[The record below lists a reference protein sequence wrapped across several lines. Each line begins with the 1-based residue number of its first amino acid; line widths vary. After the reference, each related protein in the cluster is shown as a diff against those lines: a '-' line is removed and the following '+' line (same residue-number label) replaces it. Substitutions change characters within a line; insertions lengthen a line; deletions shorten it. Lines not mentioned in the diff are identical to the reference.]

1 MPEMV
6 EIPGSERTQMVGSEL
21 ISSSVPDDEII
32 TATIAVR
39 PRPAGARRAAEIAEL
54 PPSQR
59 PRLTDQEFNEI
70 YSSDQPDVDRVVDLA
85 RTGGLQVLDASAER
99 RSVRVSGTAKQFHD
113 LFDVTLQRYRIGGKT
128 FRGRTGLLKVPASAA
143 DVIEG
148 VFGIDN
154 RPIAR
159 RHTTAQ
165 ASTDRASS
173 PSVPT
178 ALQVARAY
186 DFPSADGSGETIAIL
201 EFGGGYRSND
211 LQDFFTGLGLSV
223 PTVASVEVDGAT
235 NSPVDAPAVTSGPA
249 AAGAPAVTD
258 VSPRDG
264 DPGGGDQVVI
274 SGSGFTGATAVMFGS
289 VPGTI
294 QSVDSDSQITVTS
307 PAATETVEV
316 SVVSPSGTP
325 TVSSLNP
332 ANGAAAGQTQVAVTG
347 TGFTGATGVVFG
359 NVPSGSVAVASDS
372 QLQATSPPPSMGVH
386 VTVTG
391 TGGTS
396 AANAADYFIYN
407 DSDGEVTLD
416 IEVAGAVAPKA
427 NIVVYFAP
435 NGSDG
440 WRDVLQH
447 VVTDT
452 TNNPSILSISWGGPE
467 DLTWTSQQIT
477 VMENLFVEA
486 STKKIAV
493 FAASGDNGS
502 ADLAPQAAA
511 SNPGP
516 HCDYPAS
523 SPNVTG
529 CGGSTLT
536 LSSGARASEVVWNDP
551 DPADTTGV
559 DTGTSGG
566 GVSVVSTPVPSWQAG
581 AGVPNNPKGATGRGV
596 PDVCGHADQY
606 QVVLRGVVTSIGGTS
621 AVAPLWSGLAALVNQ
636 RLGRRFGPLLDVLY
650 GSSVAATFFD
660 ITSGTNG
667 TYQAGTGWDPCTGLG
682 SPDGTKLVAA
692 LAGGAL
698 PVVNQINPAGGPAA
712 GGTSVV
718 ITGSGFTGAT
728 SVGFS
733 VTGAPQMTVDS
744 DTQITATSPPGSGTV
759 DITVVTPAGTSAT
772 VATDQFTYA

>member
-1 MPEMV
+1 MAEMV
-6 EIPGSERTQMVGSEL
+6 EIPGSERAEMVGSVL
-21 ISSSVPDDEII
+21 VGPVPDDEIV

-39 PRPAGARRAAEIAEL
+39 PRPAGARRAAQIAEM

-59 PRLTDQEFNEI
+59 PHLTDQEFSEV
-70 YSSDQPDVDRVVDLA
+70 YASDQPDVDQVAQFA
-85 RTGGLQVLDASAER
+85 RTGGLQVIEASAQT
-99 RSVRVSGTAKQFHD
+99 RSVRVSGTARQFHD
-113 LFDVTLQRYRIGGKT
+113 LFDVTLQRYRVGGTT
-128 FRGRTGLLKVPASAA
+128 FRGRTGPLKVPASVAGL
-143 DVIEG
+143 IEG

-159 RHTTAQ
+159 RHTIA
-165 ASTDRASS
+165 AAGTDRASS
-173 PSVPT
+173 PSVLT
-178 ALQVARAY
+178 APQVAQAY
-186 DFPSADGSGETIAIL
+186 DFPSADGSGETIAII
-201 EFGGGYRSND
+201 EFGGGYRIAD

-223 PTVASVEVDGAT
+223 PTVVSVGVDGAA
-235 NSPVDAPAVTSGPA
+235 NSPVDAPAVTSGTA
-249 AAGAPAVTD
+249 AAGAPVVTD

-274 SGSGFTGATAVMFGS
+274 SGSGLTGATAVMFGS
-289 VPGTI
+289 VPGSI
-294 QSVDSDSQITVTS
+294 QSVDSDSQVTVTS
-307 PAATETVEV
+307 PAATETVDV
-316 SVVSPSGTP
+316 TVLNAAGTP
-325 TVSSLNP
+325 TVLSLSP
-332 ANGAAAGQTQVAVTG
+332 ANGPPGGATEVTVTG

-359 NVPSGSVAVASDS
+359 NVASGTVAVASDS
-372 QLQATSPPPSMGVH
+372 QLQATSPPLSMGVH

-391 TGGTS
+391 PGGTS
-396 AANAADYFIYN
+396 ATTAADYFIYN

-435 NGSDG
+435 NSSDG
-440 WRDVLQH
+440 WRDVLQR
-447 VVTDT
+447 VVTDA

-467 DLTWTSQQIT
+467 DLAWTVLQRT
-477 VMENLFVEA
+477 AMESIFVQA
-486 STKKIAV
+486 STKKMAV

-502 ADLAPQAAA
+502 ADMSPQAAA
-511 SNPGP
+511 GSPGP

-551 DPADTTGV
+551 DPADPTGV
-559 DTGTSGG
+559 DSGTSGG
-566 GVSVVSTPVPSWQAG
+566 GVSIEFTPVPPWQSG
-581 AGVPNNPKGATGRGV
+581 AGVPSNPKGATGRGV
-596 PDVCGHADQY
+596 PDVCGHADGY
-606 QVVLRGVVTSIGGTS
+606 QIVLRGVVTGEGGTS

-667 TYQAGTGWDPCTGLG
+667 TYNAGPGWDPCTGLG
-682 SPDGTKLVAA
+682 SPDGTKLVQA

-698 PVVNQINPAGGPAA
+698 PVVTGVSPASGPAA

-728 SVGFS
+728 SVGFG
-733 VTGAPQMTVDS
+733 VTGTPQMTVDS
-744 DTQITATSPPGSGTV
+744 DTQITATSPAGSGTV
-759 DITVVTPAGTSAT
+759 DITVVTAAGTSAT
-772 VATDQFTYA
+772 VAADQFTYA

>member
-1 MPEMV
+1 
-6 EIPGSERTQMVGSEL
+6 
-21 ISSSVPDDEII
+21 
-32 TATIAVR
+32 
-39 PRPAGARRAAEIAEL
+39 
-54 PPSQR
+54 
-59 PRLTDQEFNEI
+59 
-70 YSSDQPDVDRVVDLA
+70 
-85 RTGGLQVLDASAER
+85 
-99 RSVRVSGTAKQFHD
+99 
-113 LFDVTLQRYRIGGKT
+113 
-128 FRGRTGLLKVPASAA
+128 
-143 DVIEG
+143 
-148 VFGIDN
+148 
-154 RPIAR
+154 
-159 RHTTAQ
+159 
-165 ASTDRASS
+165 
-173 PSVPT
+173 
-178 ALQVARAY
+178 
-186 DFPSADGSGETIAIL
+186 
-201 EFGGGYRSND
+201 
-211 LQDFFTGLGLSV
+211 
-223 PTVASVEVDGAT
+223 
-235 NSPVDAPAVTSGPA
+235 
-249 AAGAPAVTD
+249 

>member
-1 MPEMV
+1 M
-6 EIPGSERTQMVGSEL
+6 
-21 ISSSVPDDEII
+21 
-32 TATIAVR
+32 
-39 PRPAGARRAAEIAEL
+39 
-54 PPSQR
+54 
-59 PRLTDQEFNEI
+59 
-70 YSSDQPDVDRVVDLA
+70 
-85 RTGGLQVLDASAER
+85 
-99 RSVRVSGTAKQFHD
+99 
-113 LFDVTLQRYRIGGKT
+113 
-128 FRGRTGLLKVPASAA
+128 
-143 DVIEG
+143 
-148 VFGIDN
+148 
-154 RPIAR
+154 
-159 RHTTAQ
+159 
-165 ASTDRASS
+165 
-173 PSVPT
+173 
-178 ALQVARAY
+178 
-186 DFPSADGSGETIAIL
+186 
-201 EFGGGYRSND
+201 
-211 LQDFFTGLGLSV
+211 
-223 PTVASVEVDGAT
+223 
-235 NSPVDAPAVTSGPA
+235 
-249 AAGAPAVTD
+249 
-258 VSPRDG
+258 
-264 DPGGGDQVVI
+264 
-274 SGSGFTGATAVMFGS
+274 
-289 VPGTI
+289 
-294 QSVDSDSQITVTS
+294 DSDSQITVTS

-325 TVSSLNP
+325 MVSSLNP

-359 NVPSGSVAVASDS
+359 NVASGSVAVTSDS

-391 TGGTS
+391 PGGTS

-440 WRDVLQH
+440 WRDVLQQ

-467 DLTWTSQQIT
+467 DLAWTSQQIA

-536 LSSGARASEVVWNDP
+536 LASGARASEVVWNDP

-566 GVSVVSTPVPSWQAG
+566 GVSVVSTPVPSWQAS

-606 QVVLRGVVTSIGGTS
+606 QVVLRGVVTSVGGTS

-692 LAGGAL
+692 LAGGAP
-698 PVVNQINPAGGPAA
+698 PVVTQINPAGGPAA

-728 SVGFS
+728 SVGFG
-733 VTGAPQMTVDS
+733 VTSAPQMTVDS
-744 DTQITATSPPGSGTV
+744 DTQITATSPTGSGTV
-759 DITVVTPAGTSAT
+759 DVTVVTPAGTSAS
-772 VATDQFTYA
+772 VAVDQFTYT